1 MLVAG
6 DLRTLTPVH
15 DHDPAPRPAALVYDA
30 AMKLVSSEQDEA
42 AIDGRPEHPTDDR
55 AVPERRTSADPVV
68 IDDHWSL
75 SGN

>member
-1 MLVAG
+1 
-6 DLRTLTPVH
+6 
-15 DHDPAPRPAALVYDA
+15 
-30 AMKLVSSEQDEA
+30 MKLVSSEQDEA